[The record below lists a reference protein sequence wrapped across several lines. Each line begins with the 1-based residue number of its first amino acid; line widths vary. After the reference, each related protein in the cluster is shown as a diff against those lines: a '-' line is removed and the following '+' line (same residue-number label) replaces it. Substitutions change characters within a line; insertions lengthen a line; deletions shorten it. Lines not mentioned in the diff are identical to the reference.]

1 MIYKYITTLSNNII
15 WGKNEITRETLLM
28 VKDGRYDTL
37 IDVENGKWF
46 NAEDNKWEDIKG
58 D

>member
-1 MIYKYITTLSNNII
+1 MKYKYIATLSNNVI
-15 WGKNEITRETLLM
+15 WGKNEISKEALSM

-37 IDVENGKWF
+37 LDIENGKWF
-46 NAEDNKWEDIKG
+46 NSEENKWEDIKG